1 MPASEDRA
9 ISDFPIASSLTNRA
23 LALLSAPDGQGGYN
37 SVHAE
42 LNEIGHT
49 ILETEYTQDLDT
61 TDKTIIGAINEQ
73 QSVIGYSYDEYD
85 ATTAYAKDDLCIYNN
100 KLYKAK
106 QATTG
111 NLPTNTTYWEQTS
124 IADEIGRI
132 DTALGVVGHN
142 IAKEYDPTHTYSL
155 GDLVIYENQF
165 YKSNANNATGTWD
178 STKWNEVTVASE
190 LTNIVVKRTLTET
203 TSGNGNVVNYID
215 VANGIIVSAI
225 CTSQEALVIP
235 FMNSLGTMYSFHVI
249 SPLSA
254 HGVVANTSVTIDF
267 YMIPNRRII

>member
-61 TDKTIIGAINEQ
+61 TDKTIVGAINEQ
-73 QSVIGYSYDEYD
+73 QSVIGYSYDAYD
-85 ATTAYAKDDLCIYNN
+85 ATTAYSTGDLCIYNN
-100 KLYKAK
+100 VLYKAK

-132 DTALGVVGHN
+132 DTALSGNDITSDVTLNSDISLIQGQIYRIGSLITINAILKANQSIPNNASIWTGLPRAKGNYRFSKGTSDGVYYATDWTSGGLFL
-142 IAKEYDPTHTYSL
+142 D
-155 GDLVIYENQF
+155 
-165 YKSNANNATGTWD
+165 NANNSIGNFTAITANKYIFVNC
-178 STKWNEVTVASE
+178 SYI
-190 LTNIVVKRTLTET
+190 TN
-203 TSGNGNVVNYID
+203 S
-215 VANGIIVSAI
+215 
-225 CTSQEALVIP
+225 
-235 FMNSLGTMYSFHVI
+235 
-249 SPLSA
+249 
-254 HGVVANTSVTIDF
+254 
-267 YMIPNRRII
+267 